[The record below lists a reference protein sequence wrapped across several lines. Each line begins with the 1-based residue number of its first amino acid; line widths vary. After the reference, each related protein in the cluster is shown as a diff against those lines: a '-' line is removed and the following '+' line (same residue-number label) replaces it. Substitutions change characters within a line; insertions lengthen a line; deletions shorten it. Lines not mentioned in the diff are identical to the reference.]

1 MLTFTCIVLFGIL
14 VGILVGLFPA
24 LPVYTGPFLLYYF
37 ASSWPLEYQLT
48 FWLVVIS
55 GSQFFGSVATITT
68 QIPGEESSLVYLND
82 LNSMNHSQKNVLLY
96 NTAWGSLIAGLL
108 GTAAV
113 GIILHSVN
121 GFEVTWFSSLKFQ
134 LLCYTLAI
142 VSFFFMNKNIFVT
155 VALVALGLL
164 LAPKNN
170 YALPPDW
177 FWLQQWTQGY
187 TFYMLILGLM
197 IIPELLTLNI
207 GNLKE
212 DQEKFEVEHS
222 RLLSWVSV
230 IKSSI
235 IGLIAGLVP
244 GPSASLGS
252 IAAYKTTRSDT
263 MSKITAAETANNAA
277 VITCALPLLMLALP
291 INQNTI
297 IMSNIADLRSI
308 TLHEAIWQPS
318 FITGISVIDLTLIAL
333 TVSIVIYYFLSTHLI
348 DLYTYLIKSLYHKLK
363 FVMIGVVGALVA
375 VDVITGEVAVGHYF
389 MLLSFFV
396 LIGLMLQRFKISPIP
411 FMFAV
416 ILGDKIIWSYLQAW
430 TIYF

>member
-1 MLTFTCIVLFGIL
+1 MLTFICIILFGIL

-37 ASSWPLEYQLT
+37 APTWPIEYQLT

-82 LNSMNHSQKNVLLY
+82 LNSLSHTQKNILLY
-96 NTAWGSLIAGLL
+96 NTAWGSLIAGLIS
-108 GTAAV
+108 TAAV
-113 GIILHSVN
+113 GVILHSIN

-142 VSFFFMNKNIFVT
+142 VSFFFMNRNIFVT
-155 VALVALGLL
+155 VALVLLGLL

-170 YALPPDW
+170 YALPENW

-197 IIPELLTLNI
+197 IIPELLTLKI
-207 GNLKE
+207 DHIKE
-212 DQEKFEVEHS
+212 DNEEFVAEHS
-222 RLLSWVSV
+222 RVLSWFNTLKSSV
-230 IKSSI
+230 I
-235 IGLIAGLVP
+235 GLVAGLVP

-263 MSKITAAETANNAA
+263 MSKITAAETANNAS

-291 INQNTI
+291 INQNTL

-308 TLHEAIWQPS
+308 TLHEVIWQPS
-318 FITGISVIDLTLIAL
+318 FVSGITVIDLTLIA
-333 TVSIVIYYFLSTHLI
+333 VSVALVIYYYLSTHLI
-348 DLYTYLIKSLYHKLK
+348 DYYTQLIKSLYHKLK
-363 FVMIGVVGALVA
+363 FVMIAIVSALVA
-375 VDVITGEVAVGHYF
+375 IDVLTEEIAATHYF

-396 LIGLMLQRFKISPIP
+396 LIGLVLQRFKISPIP

-430 TIYF
+430 NIYF